1 MLKKTINFS
10 IMEDIISSYLY
21 WGLRFSLS
29 DGFIR
34 NKYFFPISIG
44 KVTNIFTDN
53 EEFLKLVERLNSF
66 FVFFPYIFNS
76 IFTHA
81 NINRYIYKIIYKGA
95 QRNILQISN
104 AERH

>member
-66 FVFFPYIFNS
+66 FVFFLIYSIVS
-76 IFTHA
+76 LLTRISTDIFTKSF
-81 NINRYIYKIIYKGA
+81 IKELY
-95 QRNILQISN
+95 LM
-104 AERH
+104 EV

>member
-53 EEFLKLVERLNSF
+53 EEFLKLVERLKSF